1 MWVLSKM
8 MVARPLRV
16 GRITDFAK
24 ADFWLNATIQW
35 AKIAGLGNQRE
46 PNKGSP
52 STLQS
57 RAIK

>member
-1 MWVLSKM
+1 M